1 MKYPVPVT
9 DRGMKMDIYSGVL
22 WIVGVLAA
30 VLMIGA
36 FKSRTEMVVNFIL
49 RGVLGMLIFIP
60 LLSTVYVLLREDVDK
75 KNHEGLRE
83 KAAASPPQAPPD
95 HPVKSNRQIQKD

>member
-49 RGVLGMLIFIP
+49 RGVLGMLMIYFGTYLFSGQMPGIEIGYNP
-60 LLSTVYVLLREDVDK
+60 ITFLASGALGFPGVLMLYGI
-75 KNHEGLRE
+75 H
-83 KAAASPPQAPPD
+83 
-95 HPVKSNRQIQKD
+95 IYMMI